1 MLILQEWLGNSKI
14 LAEALNLPEKDVK
27 LAQAIG
33 YFHDIGRFEQVR
45 IADTFSD
52 KESGINH
59 GELSVKVLFENDF
72 IRNFIPDSKYDEI
85 IKVAVLNHNKKAI
98 DKNLNDR
105 ELLFSK
111 IIRDADKLDILYNI
125 GLPENT
131 MESIFWYPEFDCE
144 KINEKIL
151 AEFKNSQPV
160 SYSMIKNNADVIVI
174 FYAYIFDINFKSA
187 LQIISDNKYLD
198 KFTVRVLD
206 TFKSPIIHNQVKKI
220 SEFTNNCLSSI
231 LS

>member
-14 LAEALNLPEKDVK
+14 LAEALNLPEEDVK

-206 TFKSPIIHNQVKKI
+206 TFKSPIIHNQVKEI